1 MAQALDLLLD
11 TSGFPPRWTCGS
23 WTPVHGWTHIAA
35 DVATF
40 AAYFAIP
47 AVILVYVRRRPGVQF
62 PALFWLFA
70 AFILSCGTVHLVEA
84 TLFWQPWYRLS
95 ALIKV
100 VTAVVSWITVLALI
114 QVFPLALR
122 LPGLATV
129 NTQLERE
136 NERRRRIEA
145 ELRRSNEELDKFAY
159 VASHDLKAPLRG
171 ISMLADW
178 TEDDAPDGLPEVSR
192 QHLVKL
198 RDRVHGLERLLDDLL
213 LYSRASRTA
222 DEPEEV
228 DVAELVRGVVEMVA
242 PPPGFEVVTE
252 GELPVIQTLR
262 SALERVLLNLIA
274 NAIEHHD
281 RATGRV
287 AVSGETRAGEVELRV
302 EDDGP
307 GIPPEHRERVFE
319 MFQTLRP
326 RSEGGGSGMGLA
338 IIRKIVQTHGG
349 QARIEDAVGQDGRGT
364 RIAFTWTQLQPAGA
378 RP

>member
-1 MAQALDLLLD
+1 M
-11 TSGFPPRWTCGS
+11 
-23 WTPVHGWTHIAA
+23 
-35 DVATF
+35 
-40 AAYFAIP
+40 
-47 AVILVYVRRRPGVQF
+47 
-62 PALFWLFA
+62 
-70 AFILSCGTVHLVEA
+70 
-84 TLFWQPWYRLS
+84 
-95 ALIKV
+95 
-100 VTAVVSWITVLALI
+100 
-114 QVFPLALR
+114 
-122 LPGLATV
+122 
-129 NTQLERE
+129 
-136 NERRRRIEA
+136 
-145 ELRRSNEELDKFAY
+145 
-159 VASHDLKAPLRG
+159 
-171 ISMLADW
+171 
-178 TEDDAPDGLPEVSR
+178 
-192 QHLVKL
+192 
-198 RDRVHGLERLLDDLL
+198 
-213 LYSRASRTA
+213 
-222 DEPEEV
+222 
-228 DVAELVRGVVEMVA
+228 AELVRGVVEMVA

-349 QARIEDAVGQDGRGT
+349 QVRIEDAVGQDGRGT